1 MKKKIALLLSTV
13 MIFGSL
19 HCTALANEG
28 VSAQTDSFK
37 NVILLIPD
45 GQSVGGTTL
54 ARWYNGGKPLA
65 VDEMACGLVRTY
77 SSDAAI
83 ADSAPSGTAMATGF
97 KSHTGFVGVLPDV
110 NTMPGMNPL
119 AKGYERKPIASVLE
133 AAQLAGKSTGII
145 ATSEIMHATPAD
157 FTAHDPS
164 RKNYDNLSEQQVYQ
178 DIDVVLGSGEKY
190 FTKEVRGDGEDLVSE
205 IKNLGYDYVTS
216 IEEMNS
222 SDSEK
227 IWGMFAPV
235 DMAYDFD
242 RDPSKEPSLAE
253 MTSKAISTLSKNEN
267 GFFLLVEGS
276 KVDWAAHANDP
287 IGVISDT
294 LAFDDAVKVALDFA
308 KKDGNTVVISVT
320 DHGNGGITIGNTATD
335 SNYDKL
341 HIDEY
346 IEPLKKATLTGEG
359 VEKLLNDDRSN
370 IVEVMSKYYGVD
382 DLTEE
387 EIKAIKDTEAG
398 SLNYTVGPIISKR
411 ANIGWTTTG
420 HTGEDVP
427 LYIYAPSNCEKLSGV
442 VENTDIAKY
451 MSRVMGIDLATATS
465 ELFVPV
471 RQEAEKLGAT
481 VLWDNTDSL
490 NPNVVINIEGKEIV
504 VPVNKNIAY
513 VNGNKITLSGVTVFN
528 GINTYVSQDILELIK

>member
-28 VSAQTDSFK
+28 VSAQTDSVK

-110 NTMPGMNPL
+110 NSMPGMNPL
-119 AKGYERKPIASVLE
+119 AKGDERKPIASVLE

-242 RDPSKEPSLAE
+242 RVPSKEPSLAE

-528 GINTYVSQDILELIK
+528 GINTYVPQDVLELIK

>member
-28 VSAQTDSFK
+28 VSAQTDSVK

-110 NTMPGMNPL
+110 NSMPGMNPL
-119 AKGYERKPIASVLE
+119 AKGDERKPIASVLE

-427 LYIYAPSNCEKLSGV
+427 LYIYAPNNCEKLSGV

-528 GINTYVSQDILELIK
+528 GINTYVPQDILELIK

>member
-28 VSAQTDSFK
+28 SSAQTDSVK

-110 NTMPGMNPL
+110 NSMPGMNPL
-119 AKGYERKPIASVLE
+119 AKGDERKPIASVLE

-427 LYIYAPSNCEKLSGV
+427 LYIYAPNNCEKLSGV

-528 GINTYVSQDILELIK
+528 GINTYVPQDVLELIK

>member
-28 VSAQTDSFK
+28 VSAQTDSVK

-110 NTMPGMNPL
+110 NSMPGMTPL
-119 AKGYERKPIASVLE
+119 AKGDERKPVASVLE

-359 VEKLLNDDRSN
+359 VEKLLNDNRSN

-528 GINTYVSQDILELIK
+528 GINTYVPQDVLELIK

>member
-13 MIFGSL
+13 MIFGSM

-28 VSAQTDSFK
+28 VSAQTDSVK

-110 NTMPGMNPL
+110 NSMPGMNPL
-119 AKGYERKPIASVLE
+119 AKGDERKPIASVLE

-528 GINTYVSQDILELIK
+528 GINTYVPQDVLELIK

>member
-28 VSAQTDSFK
+28 VSAQTDSVK

-54 ARWYNGGKPLA
+54 ARWYNGGTPLA

-119 AKGYERKPIASVLE
+119 AKGDERKPIASVLE

-528 GINTYVSQDILELIK
+528 GINTYVPQDILELIK

>member
-1 MKKKIALLLSTV
+1 MKKKIALLLSTIMV
-13 MIFGSL
+13 FGSL
-19 HCTALANEG
+19 HCTAFANEEIVNETG
-28 VSAQTDSFK
+28 TVK
-37 NVILLIPD
+37 NVILMIPD
-45 GQSVGGTTL
+45 GQSVGATTL
-54 ARWYNGGKPLA
+54 ARWYNGGKALTI
-65 VDEMACGLVRTY
+65 DEMACGLVRTY

-110 NTMPGMNPL
+110 NSMPGMNPL
-119 AKGYERKPIASVLE
+119 AKGDERKPLASVLE
-133 AAQLAGKSTGII
+133 AAQLTGRATGII

-178 DIDVVLGSGEKY
+178 EVDVVLGSGESY
-190 FTKEVRGDGEDLVSE
+190 FTKEERGDGEDLVSE
-205 IKNLGYDYVTS
+205 IKNMGYDYVTT
-216 IEEMNS
+216 IEEMNN

-242 RDPSKEPSLAE
+242 RDHAKEPSLAE
-253 MTSKAISTLSKNEN
+253 MTAKAISTLNKNEN

-294 LAFDDAVKVALDFA
+294 LAFDNAVKVALDFA

-335 SNYDKL
+335 STYDKV

-346 IEPLKKATLTGEG
+346 INPLKKATLTGEG
-359 VEKLLNDDRSN
+359 VEKQLNDDRSN
-370 IVEVMSKYYGVD
+370 IVEVMSKYYGVN
-382 DLTEE
+382 DLTDE
-387 EIKAIKDTEAG
+387 EIEAIRETEEG

-427 LYIYAPSNCEKLSGV
+427 LYIYAPDNCEKLHGV

-451 MSRVMGIDLATATS
+451 ISRVMGFDLATATS
-465 ELFVPV
+465 MLFVPV
-471 RQEAEKLGAT
+471 REEAEKLGAT
-481 VLWDNTDSL
+481 VLWDNTDAK
-490 NPNVVINIEGKEIV
+490 NPNVVIKTEAKEIV

-513 VNGNKITLSGVTVFN
+513 VNGNKVTLSGVTVFN
-528 GINTYVSQDILELIK
+528 GINTYVPQDVLTLIK

>member
-1 MKKKIALLLSTV
+1 MKKKIALLLSTIMV
-13 MIFGSL
+13 FGSL
-19 HCTALANEG
+19 HCTAFANEEIVNETG
-28 VSAQTDSFK
+28 TVK
-37 NVILLIPD
+37 NVILMIPD
-45 GQSVGGTTL
+45 GQSVGATTL
-54 ARWYNGGKPLA
+54 ARWYNGGKALTI
-65 VDEMACGLVRTY
+65 DEMACGLVRTY

-110 NTMPGMNPL
+110 NSMPGMNPL
-119 AKGYERKPIASVLE
+119 AKGDERKPVASVLE
-133 AAQLAGKSTGII
+133 AAQLTGRATGII

-178 DIDVVLGSGEKY
+178 EVDVVLGSGESY
-190 FTKEVRGDGEDLVSE
+190 FTKEERGDGEDLVSE
-205 IKNLGYDYVTS
+205 IKNMGYDYVTT
-216 IEEMNS
+216 IEEMNN

-242 RDPSKEPSLAE
+242 RDPAKEPSLAE
-253 MTSKAISTLSKNEN
+253 MTAKAISTLNKNEN

-294 LAFDDAVKVALDFA
+294 LAFDNAVKVALDFA

-335 SNYDKL
+335 STYDKV

-346 IEPLKKATLTGEG
+346 INPLKKATLTGEG
-359 VEKLLNDDRSN
+359 VEKQLNDDRSN
-370 IVEVMSKYYGVD
+370 IVEVMSKYYGVN
-382 DLTEE
+382 DLTDE
-387 EIKAIKDTEAG
+387 EIEAIRETEEG

-427 LYIYAPSNCEKLSGV
+427 LYIYAPDNCEKLHGV

-451 MSRVMGIDLATATS
+451 ISRVMGFDLATATS
-465 ELFVPV
+465 MLFVPV
-471 RQEAEKLGAT
+471 REEAEKLGAT
-481 VLWDNTDSL
+481 VLWDNTDAK
-490 NPNVVINIEGKEIV
+490 NPNVVIKTEAKEII

-513 VNGNKITLSGVTVFN
+513 VNGNKVTLSGVTVFN
-528 GINTYVSQDILELIK
+528 GINTYVPQDVLTLIK

>member
-28 VSAQTDSFK
+28 VSAQTDSVK

-110 NTMPGMNPL
+110 NSMPGMNPL
-119 AKGYERKPIASVLE
+119 AKGDERKPIASVLE

-387 EIKAIKDTEAG
+387 EIKAIKDTDAG

-427 LYIYAPSNCEKLSGV
+427 LYIYAPNNCEKLSGV

-528 GINTYVSQDILELIK
+528 GINTYVPQDILELIK

>member
-28 VSAQTDSFK
+28 VSAQTDSVK

-119 AKGYERKPIASVLE
+119 AKGDERKPIASVLE

-190 FTKEVRGDGEDLVSE
+190 FTKELRGDGEDLVSE

-528 GINTYVSQDILELIK
+528 GINTYVPQDILELIK

>member
-28 VSAQTDSFK
+28 SSAQTDSVK

-110 NTMPGMNPL
+110 NSMPGMNPL
-119 AKGYERKPIASVLE
+119 AKGDERKPIASVLE

-528 GINTYVSQDILELIK
+528 GINTYVPQDILELIK

>member
-28 VSAQTDSFK
+28 VSAQTDSVK

-110 NTMPGMNPL
+110 NSMPGMNPL
-119 AKGYERKPIASVLE
+119 AKGDKRKPVASVLE
-133 AAQLAGKSTGII
+133 TAQLAGKSTGII

-427 LYIYAPSNCEKLSGV
+427 LYIYAPNNCEKLSGV

-528 GINTYVSQDILELIK
+528 GINTYVPQDILELIK

>member
-28 VSAQTDSFK
+28 VSAQTDSVK

-119 AKGYERKPIASVLE
+119 AKGDERKPIASVLE

>member
-28 VSAQTDSFK
+28 VSAQTDSVK

-119 AKGYERKPIASVLE
+119 AKGDERKPIASVLE

-190 FTKEVRGDGEDLVSE
+190 FTKEVRGDGEDLMSE

-242 RDPSKEPSLAE
+242 RVPSKEPSLAE

-528 GINTYVSQDILELIK
+528 GINTYVPQDVLELIK

>member
-28 VSAQTDSFK
+28 VSAQTDSVK

-110 NTMPGMNPL
+110 NSMPGMTPL
-119 AKGYERKPIASVLE
+119 AKGDERKPVASVLE

-242 RDPSKEPSLAE
+242 RDPSKEPSLAD

-359 VEKLLNDDRSN
+359 VEKLLNDNRSN

-528 GINTYVSQDILELIK
+528 GINTYVPQDVLELIK

>member
-1 MKKKIALLLSTV
+1 MKKKIALLLSTIMV
-13 MIFGSL
+13 FGSL
-19 HCTALANEG
+19 HCTAFANEEIVNETG
-28 VSAQTDSFK
+28 TVK
-37 NVILLIPD
+37 NVILMIPD
-45 GQSVGGTTL
+45 VGATTL
-54 ARWYNGGKPLA
+54 ARWYNGGKALTI
-65 VDEMACGLVRTY
+65 DEMACGLVRTY

-110 NTMPGMNPL
+110 NSMPGMNPL
-119 AKGYERKPIASVLE
+119 AKGDERKPVASVLE
-133 AAQLAGKSTGII
+133 AAQLTGRATGII

-178 DIDVVLGSGEKY
+178 EVDVVLGSGESY
-190 FTKEVRGDGEDLVSE
+190 FTKEERGDGEDLVTE
-205 IKNLGYDYVTS
+205 IKNMGYDYVTT
-216 IEEMNS
+216 IEEMNN

-242 RDPSKEPSLAE
+242 RDPAKEPSLAE
-253 MTSKAISTLSKNEN
+253 MTAKAISTLNKNEN

-294 LAFDDAVKVALDFA
+294 LAFDNAVKVALDFA

-335 SNYDKL
+335 STYDKV

-346 IEPLKKATLTGEG
+346 INPLKKATLTGEG
-359 VEKLLNDDRSN
+359 VEKQLNDDRSN
-370 IVEVMSKYYGVD
+370 IVEVMSKYYGVN
-382 DLTEE
+382 DLTDE
-387 EIKAIKDTEAG
+387 EIEAIRETEEG

-427 LYIYAPSNCEKLSGV
+427 LYIYAPDNCEKLHGV
-442 VENTDIAKY
+442 IENTDIAKY
-451 MSRVMGIDLATATS
+451 ISRVMGFDLATATS
-465 ELFVPV
+465 MLFVPV
-471 RQEAEKLGAT
+471 REEAEKLGAT
-481 VLWDNTDSL
+481 VLWDNTDAK
-490 NPNVVINIEGKEIV
+490 NPNVVIKTEAKEIV

-513 VNGNKITLSGVTVFN
+513 VNGNKVTLSGVTVFN
-528 GINTYVSQDILELIK
+528 GINTYVPQDVLTLIK

>member
-28 VSAQTDSFK
+28 SSAQTDSVK

-110 NTMPGMNPL
+110 NSMPGMNPL
-119 AKGYERKPIASVLE
+119 AKGDERKPIASVLE

-164 RKNYDNLSEQQVYQ
+164 RKNYDNLSEQQGYQ

-190 FTKEVRGDGEDLVSE
+190 FTKEVRRDGKDLVSE
-205 IKNLGYDYVTS
+205 IKKLGYDYVTS

-427 LYIYAPSNCEKLSGV
+427 LYIYAPNNCEKLSGV

-528 GINTYVSQDILELIK
+528 GINTYVPQDILELIK

>member
-28 VSAQTDSFK
+28 SSAQTDSVK

-110 NTMPGMNPL
+110 NSMPGMNPL
-119 AKGYERKPIASVLE
+119 AKGDERKPIASVLE

-382 DLTEE
+382 DLNEE

-427 LYIYAPSNCEKLSGV
+427 LYIYAPNNCEKLSGV

-528 GINTYVSQDILELIK
+528 GINTYVPQDILELIK

>member
-28 VSAQTDSFK
+28 VSAQTDSVK

-110 NTMPGMNPL
+110 NSMPGMNPL
-119 AKGYERKPIASVLE
+119 AKGDERKPIASVLE

-398 SLNYTVGPIISKR
+398 YLNYTVGPIISKR

-490 NPNVVINIEGKEIV
+490 NLNVVINIEGKEIV

-528 GINTYVSQDILELIK
+528 GINTYVPQDILELIK

>member
-28 VSAQTDSFK
+28 VSAQTDSVK

-110 NTMPGMNPL
+110 NSMPGMNPL
-119 AKGYERKPIASVLE
+119 AKGDERKPIASVLE

-145 ATSEIMHATPAD
+145 ASSEIMHATPAD

-490 NPNVVINIEGKEIV
+490 NPNVVINIEDKEIV

-528 GINTYVSQDILELIK
+528 GINTYVPQDILELIK

>member
-28 VSAQTDSFK
+28 VSAQTDSVK

-110 NTMPGMNPL
+110 NSMPGMNPL
-119 AKGYERKPIASVLE
+119 AKGDERKPIASVLE

-253 MTSKAISTLSKNEN
+253 MTSKAISTLCNNEY

-382 DLTEE
+382 DLNEE

-528 GINTYVSQDILELIK
+528 GINTYVPQDILELIK

>member
-28 VSAQTDSFK
+28 VSAQTDSVK

-110 NTMPGMNPL
+110 NSMPGMNPL
-119 AKGYERKPIASVLE
+119 AKGDERKPIASVLE

-490 NPNVVINIEGKEIV
+490 NPNVVINIEDKEIV

-528 GINTYVSQDILELIK
+528 GINTYVPQDVLELIK

>member
-28 VSAQTDSFK
+28 VSAQTDSVK

-110 NTMPGMNPL
+110 NSMPGMNPL
-119 AKGYERKPIASVLE
+119 AKGDERKPIASVLE

-190 FTKEVRGDGEDLVSE
+190 FTKEVRGDREDLVSE

-387 EIKAIKDTEAG
+387 EIKAIKDTDAG

-490 NPNVVINIEGKEIV
+490 NLNVVINIEGKEIV

-528 GINTYVSQDILELIK
+528 GINTYVPQDILELIK

>member
-28 VSAQTDSFK
+28 VSAQTDSVK

-110 NTMPGMNPL
+110 NSMPGMNPL
-119 AKGYERKPIASVLE
+119 AKGDERKPTASVLE

-528 GINTYVSQDILELIK
+528 GINTYVPQDILELIK

>member
-28 VSAQTDSFK
+28 VSAQTDSVK

-54 ARWYNGGKPLA
+54 ARWYNGGKPLV

-119 AKGYERKPIASVLE
+119 AKGDERKPIASVLE

-359 VEKLLNDDRSN
+359 VEKLLNDDKSN
-370 IVEVMSKYYGVD
+370 IVEVMSRYYGVD

-387 EIKAIKDTEAG
+387 EIKAIKDTKAG

-451 MSRVMGIDLATATS
+451 MSRVMGIDLATATR

-528 GINTYVSQDILELIK
+528 GINTYVPQDVLELIK

>member
-28 VSAQTDSFK
+28 VSAQTDSVK

-110 NTMPGMNPL
+110 NSMPGMNPL
-119 AKGYERKPIASVLE
+119 AKGDKRKPVASVLE
-133 AAQLAGKSTGII
+133 TAQLAGKSTGII

-528 GINTYVSQDILELIK
+528 GINTYVPQDILELIK

>member
-28 VSAQTDSFK
+28 SSAQTDSVK

-110 NTMPGMNPL
+110 NSMPGMNPL
-119 AKGYERKPIASVLE
+119 AKGDERKPIASVLE

-427 LYIYAPSNCEKLSGV
+427 LYIYAPNNCEKLSGV

-528 GINTYVSQDILELIK
+528 GINTYVPQDILELIK

>member
-28 VSAQTDSFK
+28 VSAQTDSIK

-110 NTMPGMNPL
+110 NSMPGMNPL
-119 AKGYERKPIASVLE
+119 AKGDERKPIASVLE

-387 EIKAIKDTEAG
+387 EIKAIKDTDAG

-528 GINTYVSQDILELIK
+528 GINTYVPQDILELIK

>member
-28 VSAQTDSFK
+28 SSAQTDSVK

-110 NTMPGMNPL
+110 NSMPGMNPL
-119 AKGYERKPIASVLE
+119 AKGDERKPIASVLE

-490 NPNVVINIEGKEIV
+490 NPNVVINIEDKEIV

-528 GINTYVSQDILELIK
+528 GINTYVPQDILELIK

>member
-28 VSAQTDSFK
+28 VSAQTDSVK

-119 AKGYERKPIASVLE
+119 AKGDERKPIASVLE

-398 SLNYTVGPIISKR
+398 YLNYTVGPIISKR

-528 GINTYVSQDILELIK
+528 GINTYVPQDILELIK

>member
-28 VSAQTDSFK
+28 VSAQTDSVK

-119 AKGYERKPIASVLE
+119 AKGDERKPIASVLE

-398 SLNYTVGPIISKR
+398 YLNYTVGPIISKR

-528 GINTYVSQDILELIK
+528 GINTYVPQDVLELIK

>member
-1 MKKKIALLLSTV
+1 MKKKIALLLSMV

-28 VSAQTDSFK
+28 VSAQTDSVK

-110 NTMPGMNPL
+110 NSMPGMNPL
-119 AKGYERKPIASVLE
+119 AKGDERKPIASVLE
-133 AAQLAGKSTGII
+133 AAQLAGKATGII

-490 NPNVVINIEGKEIV
+490 NPTVVINIEGKEIV

>member
-19 HCTALANEG
+19 HCTGLANEG
-28 VSAQTDSFK
+28 VSAQTDSVK

-110 NTMPGMNPL
+110 NSMPGMNPL
-119 AKGYERKPIASVLE
+119 AKGDERKPIASVLE

-387 EIKAIKDTEAG
+387 EIKAIKDTDAG

-528 GINTYVSQDILELIK
+528 GINTYVPQDILELIK

>member
-28 VSAQTDSFK
+28 VSAQTDSVK

-110 NTMPGMNPL
+110 NSMPGMNPL
-119 AKGYERKPIASVLE
+119 AKGDERKPIASVLE

-427 LYIYAPSNCEKLSGV
+427 LYIYAPNNCEKLSGV

-528 GINTYVSQDILELIK
+528 GINTYVPQDVLELIK

>member
-28 VSAQTDSFK
+28 SSAQTDSVK

-110 NTMPGMNPL
+110 NSMPGMNPL
-119 AKGYERKPIASVLE
+119 AKGDERKPIASVLE

-427 LYIYAPSNCEKLSGV
+427 LYIYAPNNCEKLSGV

-490 NPNVVINIEGKEIV
+490 NPNVVINIEDKEIV

-528 GINTYVSQDILELIK
+528 GINTYVPQDVLELIK

>member
-28 VSAQTDSFK
+28 VSAQTDSVK

-119 AKGYERKPIASVLE
+119 AKGDERKPIASVLE

-490 NPNVVINIEGKEIV
+490 NPTVVINIEGKEIV

>member
-28 VSAQTDSFK
+28 SSAQTDSVK

-110 NTMPGMNPL
+110 NSMPGMNPL
-119 AKGYERKPIASVLE
+119 AKGDERKPIASVLE

-398 SLNYTVGPIISKR
+398 YLNYTVGPIISKR

-528 GINTYVSQDILELIK
+528 GINTYVPQDILELIK